1 MDQKVELLNKF
12 NNAEFGDLRVFLV
25 NNEPYFVGRDVAL
38 TLGYLRPR
46 NAVLT
51 HVDEEDR
58 IKYNIPDNQ
67 GIDRSNVLINESGLY
82 SLVLA
87 SKLPQ
92 ARSFK
97 RWVTSEVL
105 PSIRQHGA
113 YMSQQIID
121 RTLQDPDYL
130 IQLATQIKQERALRK
145 EAEEKR
151 MEAETKRVEAE
162 AVAQVYVKDNAL
174 KENIIQ
180 GLTQPIP
187 LAKMRQHLNQVV
199 ITGTTNFAA
208 RWRLLYKEFDAK
220 YHMRIADRMS
230 NINYPGTRLDYIE
243 KELKQL
249 PDLFQ
254 LACVMF
260 AESYDVVMAKWN
272 AVKRNNYLDR
282 EINVKKT
289 ELNQNLNK

>member
-1 MDQKVELLNKF
+1 MP
-12 NNAEFGDLRVFLV
+12 LRF
-25 NNEPYFVGRDVAL
+25 
-38 TLGYLRPR
+38 YLF
-46 NAVLT
+46 
-51 HVDEEDR
+51 HYE
-58 IKYNIPDNQ
+58 
-67 GIDRSNVLINESGLY
+67 GITQD
-82 SLVLA
+82 
-87 SKLPQ
+87 
-92 ARSFK
+92 
-97 RWVTSEVL
+97 SEVDGRGSRL
-105 PSIRQHGA
+105 FHEACRWPVI
-113 YMSQQIID
+113 
-121 RTLQDPDYL
+121 L
-130 IQLATQIKQERALRK
+130 I
-145 EAEEKR
+145 
-151 MEAETKRVEAE
+151 E

-220 YHMRIADRMS
+220 YHMRVADRMS